1 MTFTEPETIVDYAR
15 SRWEEGELRVQRAT
29 ADSRRRDMLEGVV
42 EAILHELEK
51 RIGQVFSS
59 LELAAI
65 QDSSESWC
73 TRIAHEVAPQA
84 PFAWELDT
92 VQNAAFHRYSR
103 RATDYQL
110 NL

>member
-1 MTFTEPETIVDYAR
+1 M
-15 SRWEEGELRVQRAT
+15 Q
-29 ADSRRRDMLEGVV
+29 
-42 EAILHELEK
+42 ELEK

-59 LELAAI
+59 LELANL
-65 QDSSESWC
+65 QDGSEPWC
-73 TRIAHEVAPQA
+73 TRIAHETAPDS
-84 PFAWELDT
+84 PWAWELDT

>member
-1 MTFTEPETIVDYAR
+1 MFTEPETIADYAR
-15 SRWEEGELRVQRAT
+15 ARWEEGEQRVQRHT
-29 ADSRRRDMLEGVV
+29 PESRRRDILEEVV
-42 EAILHELEK
+42 EAIMHELEK
-51 RIGQVFSS
+51 RIGQVFST
-59 LELAAI
+59 LELASL
-65 QDSSESWC
+65 QDGSEPWC
-73 TRIAHEVAPQA
+73 TRIAHEAAPDA